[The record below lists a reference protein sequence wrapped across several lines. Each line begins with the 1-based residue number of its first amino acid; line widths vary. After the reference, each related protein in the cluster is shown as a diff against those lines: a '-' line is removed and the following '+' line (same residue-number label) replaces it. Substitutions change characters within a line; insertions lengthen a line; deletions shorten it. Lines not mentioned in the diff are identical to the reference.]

1 MAPVCRRLSLLVMA
15 AILVG
20 LPARGRCG
28 HPRGPH
34 RARAGSKFVD
44 EVSNTSTSTIAVGDT
59 VQWTWSAGTHST
71 TSGTCAATCTADG
84 RWNSGQHSSPFTFSH
99 TATFATVGTYHYFCS
114 VHGTMMQGDVIVVEP
129 EHLPIIEAVDPDSG
143 PAGGAT
149 AITITGTDFV
159 AGATVTIGGVAATG
173 VVVQGSTAIQAMT
186 PALPPGTLADVTVTV
201 QNPDTLVSTLL
212 GGWFADFTDVAGG
225 DPFHDF
231 VEQLV
236 RNGVTAG
243 CGSGA
248 YCRDDSV
255 TRAQMAVFLLKSKLG
270 SGHVPPPCTG
280 RVRRR
285 AVHRRL
291 FDPWIEELASL
302 RSRAAASPC
311 RSRSTAR
318 QHGQPAADGGLPPQG
333 APRLGPR
340 AARVHGNGFRRRAVH
355 GRAFDPWIEEL
366 ASLGVTGGCQVV
378 PVPLYC
384 PTNPNTRGQMA
395 VFSVK
400 AFSFRSAGSVRRCAC
415 RIAKG

>member
-15 AILVG
+15 VILSG
-20 LPARGRCG
+20 LPAAALAAT
-28 HPRGPH
+28 
-34 RARAGSKFVD
+34 RAVHVGLGGSKFVD
-44 EVSNTSTSTIAVGDT
+44 EISNTSTSTIAVGDT
-59 VQWTWSAGTHST
+59 VQWTWSFGFHST
-71 TSGTCAATCTADG
+71 TSGTCAGTCTADG
-84 RWNSGQHSSPFTFSH
+84 KWDSGAHSSPFTFSH

-114 VHGTMMQGDVIVVEP
+114 VHGSMMQGVVVVVEP
-129 EHLPIIEAVDPDSG
+129 GPVPIIEAVDPNSG

-149 AITITGTDFV
+149 PITITGTDFV

-173 VVVQGSTAIQAMT
+173 VVVQGATAIQALT

-212 GGWFADFTDVAGG
+212 QGWFADFTDVAGD

-231 VEQLV
+231 IEQLV

-280 RVRRR
+280 MVFDD
-285 AVHRRL
+285 VPCTGGP

-302 RSRAAASPC
+302 QITGGCQSVPVALYCPGNAVN
-311 RSRSTAR
+311 R
-318 QHGQPAADGGLPPQG
+318 QQMAVFLLKAHLGSDHVPPACTGTVFDDVSCMGGP
-333 APRLGPR
+333 
-340 AARVHGNGFRRRAVH
+340 
-355 GRAFDPWIEEL
+355 FDPWIEEL

-395 VFSVK
+395 VFLIK
-400 AFSFRSAGSVRRCAC
+400 AFNLP
-415 RIAKG
+415 

>member
-1 MAPVCRRLSLLVMA
+1 
-15 AILVG
+15 
-20 LPARGRCG
+20 
-28 HPRGPH
+28 
-34 RARAGSKFVD
+34 
-44 EVSNTSTSTIAVGDT
+44 
-59 VQWTWSAGTHST
+59 
-71 TSGTCAATCTADG
+71 
-84 RWNSGQHSSPFTFSH
+84 
-99 TATFATVGTYHYFCS
+99 
-114 VHGTMMQGDVIVVEP
+114 MQGDVVVVEP
-129 EHLPIIEAVDPDSG
+129 GPVPIIEAVDPNSG

-173 VVVQGSTAIQAMT
+173 VLVQGSTAIQAMT

-248 YCRDDSV
+248 YCRDASV

-270 SGHVPPPCTG
+270 SGHVPPACTGLVFEDVPCTG
-280 RVRRR
+280 GPY
-285 AVHRRL
+285 
-291 FDPWIEELASL
+291 DPWIEELASL
-302 RSRAAASPC
+302 QITGGCQSVPVALYCPGNTVNRQQMAAFLLKAHLGSDHVPPACTGMVFDDVPC
-311 RSRSTAR
+311 T
-318 QHGQPAADGGLPPQG
+318 GGI
-333 APRLGPR
+333 
-340 AARVHGNGFRRRAVH
+340 
-355 GRAFDPWIEEL
+355 FDPWIEEL
-366 ASLGVTGGCQVV
+366 ASLGVTGGCQSV

-395 VFSVK
+395 VFLVK
-400 AFSFRSAGSVRRCAC
+400 AFSLP
-415 RIAKG
+415 

>member
-1 MAPVCRRLSLLVMA
+1 MA
-15 AILVG
+15 AILSG
-20 LPARGRCG
+20 LPAAALAAT
-28 HPRGPH
+28 
-34 RARAGSKFVD
+34 RAVHVGLGGSKFVD
-44 EVSNTSTSTIAVGDT
+44 EISNTSTSTIAVGDT
-59 VQWTWSAGTHST
+59 VQWTWSFGFHST
-71 TSGTCAATCTADG
+71 TSGTCAGTCTADG
-84 RWNSGQHSSPFTFSH
+84 KWDSGAHSSPFTFSH

-114 VHGTMMQGDVIVVEP
+114 VHGSMMQGVVVVVEP
-129 EHLPIIEAVDPDSG
+129 GPVPIIEAVDPNSG

-149 AITITGTDFV
+149 PITITGTDFV

-173 VVVQGSTAIQAMT
+173 VVVQGATAIQALT

-212 GGWFADFTDVAGG
+212 QGWFADFTDVAGD

-231 VEQLV
+231 IEQLV

-280 RVRRR
+280 MVFDD
-285 AVHRRL
+285 VPCTGGP

-302 RSRAAASPC
+302 QITGGCQSVPVALYCPGNAVNRQQMAVFLLKAHLGSDHVPPACTGTVFDDVPC
-311 RSRSTAR
+311 M
-318 QHGQPAADGGLPPQG
+318 GGP
-333 APRLGPR
+333 
-340 AARVHGNGFRRRAVH
+340 
-355 GRAFDPWIEEL
+355 FDPWIEEL

-395 VFSVK
+395 VFLIK
-400 AFSFRSAGSVRRCAC
+400 AFNLP
-415 RIAKG
+415 